1 MMRLKA
7 NSLQCSRGGRVLFS
21 GLGFECEA
29 GECIIVRGPNGA
41 GKSTLMRAIAGFYH
55 FDHGSVELE
64 GADPEKAL
72 RELCHFVGHT
82 NAIKPGLT
90 VLENLRFMADFFEV
104 SRPDA
109 VDAALD
115 AYNLMHLSYL
125 PAGYL
130 SAGQKRRVALARLSL
145 AERPLW
151 LLDEPTVSLDTA
163 STAFL
168 SGIITKHL
176 SQGGL
181 AIIATHTPLDVAASR
196 VLEIGG
202 ARPAVSQDAAA

>member
-1 MMRLKA
+1 MMKLKA

-41 GKSTLMRAIAGFYH
+41 GKSTLMRAIAGFHY
-55 FDHGSVELE
+55 FDHGGIELV
-64 GADPEKAL
+64 GTDPEKTLA
-72 RELCHFVGHT
+72 ELCHFVGHT

-130 SAGQKRRVALARLSL
+130 SAGRVALARLSL

-168 SGIITKHL
+168 SGIINKHL

-181 AIIATHTPLDVAASR
+181 AIIATHTPLDVTAAR
-196 VLEIGG
+196 ILEIGSG
-202 ARPAVSQDAAA
+202 APAGTQDAAA